1 MLIFKHHTGTSMVQK
16 AGFFAVGRCPLLS
29 LLFFFLHCFQH
40 PPHGLCVHRMM
51 PAGQVRV
58 NSRHS
63 LLLSHIS
70 DRLSSIAMRDP
81 EHFLNNICQLSLS
94 TDVMALNRVSLS
106 CMRVQSCL
114 VTTVEHC
121 WSLSAAQP
129 GECVKCCERM
139 RCVYVWE
146 QC

>member
-1 MLIFKHHTGTSMVQK
+1 MLRLRQCNRVNSSQIFFSFSCSSLSTILGHQWFRKLGSSLW
-16 AGFFAVGRCPLLS
+16 AGARFSPYF
-29 LLFFFLHCFQH
+29 FFFLHCFQH

-121 WSLSAAQP
+121 
-129 GECVKCCERM
+129 
-139 RCVYVWE
+139 
-146 QC
+146 